1 MHGPSLREFGPEVFD
16 LPILTFI
23 RIHPKSPWRAC
34 HDDVL
39 GHVLGKVKLWDN
51 MEASGSIME
60 YVRSTA
66 FLLHSISSASVNLSC
81 LLKAQMTP
89 KLSMHW
95 YLWCPCSPSK
105 FLNSF
110 ASATANSTKALACP
124 AFALSLMPPLPLK

>member
-60 YVRSTA
+60 YV
-66 FLLHSISSASVNLSC
+66 FHC
-81 LLKAQMTP
+81 FPPPQ
-89 KLSMHW
+89 HQ
-95 YLWCPCSPSK
+95 
-105 FLNSF
+105 
-110 ASATANSTKALACP
+110 
-124 AFALSLMPPLPLK
+124 LSLCQFVLPAEGADDTQTLHALVPVVPLLTI